1 MPLGNSRYAAPET
14 SREHFTC
21 NEGERMFYRKFVIM
35 VCAGLTWL
43 SFAASRPAHAAIRAS
58 RHPLRVIAYDYA
70 VSQRGKWYCWGG
82 SGPSCYDCSGLVSAA
97 YRHVHI
103 LIGRTTYD
111 MLRSG
116 RLIRISRPQ
125 ARRGDLAFYGTGHVE
140 FYDRASVTFGA
151 HTTGT
156 RIGWLRFGAYWHPT
170 AYYRVRGGGRS

>member
-1 MPLGNSRYAAPET
+1 
-14 SREHFTC
+14 
-21 NEGERMFYRKFVIM
+21 MFYRKFVIM

-125 ARRGDLAFYGTGHVE
+125 ARRGDLAFYGRYRPAAVLLVSLSSQPPQWVVSGPNPGI
-140 FYDRASVTFGA
+140 R
-151 HTTGT
+151 
-156 RIGWLRFGAYWHPT
+156 RI
-170 AYYRVRGGGRS
+170 V

>member
-1 MPLGNSRYAAPET
+1 
-14 SREHFTC
+14 
-21 NEGERMFYRKFVIM
+21 MFYRKFVIM

-43 SFAASRPAHAAIRAS
+43 AFAAARPAHAAIRGT

-70 VSQRGKWYCWGG
+70 VSQHGKRYCWGG

-116 RLIRISRPQ
+116 RLIRISRSQ
-125 ARRGDLAFYGTGHVE
+125 ARRGDLAFYGSGHVE
-140 FYDRASVTFGA
+140 FYDHASVTFGA
-151 HTTGT
+151 HTSGT
-156 RIGWLRFGAYWHPT
+156 RIGWLRFGSYWQPT
-170 AYYRVRGGGRS
+170 AYYRIRGAGKPTASA